1 MKPEKTELGP
11 IRTALF
17 VPGNRPDR
25 VDKAV
30 ATAADRVIID
40 LEDAVAFSQKEET
53 RPVVRDKI
61 IAHKDHRIL
70 VRVNALETDFL
81 LGDLEAFVVEEL
93 GGLVLPKTES
103 SEHVGEIHRLLGDFE
118 KKQGLQAE
126 SIGIILLIES
136 ARALQN
142 IYQITS
148 AAGEQNREFLVALGA
163 ADYALDLGIEI
174 TKDGKELSCVRSRIP
189 IACRAAGVEPPL
201 DTPLCSTSKILRR
214 SKPMRKGPNSSDSKV
229 NFASIPIK
237 SNPVI
242 PYSPQPGMKS
252 FMQKG

>member
-61 IAHKDHRIL
+61 IAHKHHRIL

-103 SEHVGEIHRLLGDFE
+103 SEHVSEIHGLLGDFE
-118 KKQGLQAE
+118 K
-126 SIGIILLIES
+126 
-136 ARALQN
+136 
-142 IYQITS
+142 
-148 AAGEQNREFLVALGA
+148 
-163 ADYALDLGIEI
+163 
-174 TKDGKELSCVRSRIP
+174 
-189 IACRAAGVEPPL
+189 
-201 DTPLCSTSKILRR
+201 SKAY
-214 SKPMRKGPNSSDSKV
+214 KRK
-229 NFASIPIK
+229 A
-237 SNPVI
+237 
-242 PYSPQPGMKS
+242 
-252 FMQKG
+252 